1 MARLCGT
8 KLSKDSRKLQENKQF
23 GFTFSGP
30 KKYTRLS
37 PIFVARVPQES
48 GQAEKPVTNSVL
60 FEEKALSRDPKPVF
74 DKDSEE
80 PRLAIPIKSPMPVP
94 EEGILRC
101 REVMESGKM
110 FRYGGLTKGAANES
124 QTVDDVSLVERSF
137 ADTTGHKYCVALN
150 SCGSAIFLSVYA
162 VLQKEKER
170 LSKIPGPT
178 KILTNAFTF
187 AAVPSA
193 IVHAGCEPEYVNCTS
208 QFVIDPVDFEKKA
221 KESGAK
227 IAIVSH
233 MRGRLCDMTAVAE
246 VCKKYDITL
255 IEDCAHSLGC
265 SWNGVKSGSSEHG
278 TIAACFS
285 SQSNKL
291 INSGEGGFLV
301 TDDEEVAVRCI
312 LAAGSYELLYKSHLA
327 APTDEAGL
335 ELFDSLKK
343 KTPNFSLRMHQITAA
358 IIEPQLPL
366 LESRYKKHRY
376 NYAIAERRLCEIDGI
391 SVPFQLDGA
400 KGVGD
405 SLQFN
410 LKGRDRDSAE
420 AFTKECAKRGVPMEI
435 FGALDNARNFKTW
448 QFALPP
454 SDCETSYKHIEY
466 ACDLRLP
473 LHLSESDVH
482 TICDVVEF
490 ALQVTA

>member
-8 KLSKDSRKLQENKQF
+8 KLSKDSRKLRESSF

-37 PIFVARVPQES
+37 PSFVARVPSDGIES
-48 GQAEKPVTNSVL
+48 KTAEPASLNAETL
-60 FEEKALSRDPKPVF
+60 TRDPKPVF
-74 DKDSEE
+74 DVNSAE
-80 PRLAIPIKSPMPVP
+80 PRLAVPIKSPMPVP
-94 EEGILRC
+94 EEGIQRC

-110 FRYGGLTKGAANES
+110 FRYGGLTKGANNED

-137 ADTTGHKYCVALN
+137 ADVTGHKYCVALN
-150 SCGSAIFLSVYA
+150 SCGSAIFLSVFA

-193 IVHAGCEPEYVNCTS
+193 IVHAGCEPEYVNCTE
-208 QFVIDPVDFEKKA
+208 QFVINVEDFEKKA
-221 KESGAK
+221 IESGAK

-233 MRGRLCDMTAVAE
+233 MRGRIADMAGIAE

-265 SWNGVKSGSSEHG
+265 DWKGVKSGSSEYG
-278 TIAACFS
+278 TVAACFS

-301 TDDEEVAVRCI
+301 TDDEEIAIRCI
-312 LAAGSYELLYKSHLA
+312 LAAGSYEVLYKSHLA
-327 APTDEAGL
+327 APDGPENHAM
-335 ELFDSLKK
+335 FDKLKFE
-343 KTPNFSLRMHQITAA
+343 TPNFSLRMHQITAA
-358 IIEPQLPL
+358 IIQPQLPL
-366 LESRYKKHRY
+366 LEERFKKHRY
-376 NYAIAERRLCEIDGI
+376 NYAIAERRLCELEGI
-391 SVPFQLDGA
+391 SLPGQMDGA
-400 KGVGD
+400 TQVGD

-410 LKGRDRDSAE
+410 LVGRDRAGAD
-420 AFTKECAKRGVPMEI
+420 AFCKETAKRGVPMEI

-454 SDCETSYKHIEY
+454 QDCETSYKHIEY

-473 LHLSESDVH
+473 LHLTEADIHS
-482 TICDVVEF
+482 ICDVIEF
-490 ALQVTA
+490 AIQVTA

>member
-94 EEGILRC
+94 EEGIQRC
-101 REVMESGKM
+101 REVMESGRM
-110 FRYGGLTKGAANES
+110 FRYGGLTKGANNED
-124 QTVDDVSLVERSF
+124 QTVDDVSLVEKSF

-193 IVHAGCEPEYVNCTS
+193 IVHAGCEPEYVNCPD
-208 QFVIDPVDFEKKA
+208 QFVIDVEDFERKA

-233 MRGRLCDMTAVAE
+233 MRGRLCDMSGVQR
-246 VCKKYDITL
+246 VCEKYDITL

-265 SWNGVKSGSSEHG
+265 DWKGVKSGSSE
-278 TIAACFS
+278 
-285 SQSNKL
+285 
-291 INSGEGGFLV
+291 V
-301 TDDEEVAVRCI
+301 
-312 LAAGSYELLYKSHLA
+312 LYKSHLA
-327 APTDEAGL
+327 APDGPENHAM
-335 ELFDSLKK
+335 FDKLK
-343 KTPNFSLRMHQITAA
+343 F
-358 IIEPQLPL
+358 
-366 LESRYKKHRY
+366 
-376 NYAIAERRLCEIDGI
+376 
-391 SVPFQLDGA
+391 
-400 KGVGD
+400 
-405 SLQFN
+405 
-410 LKGRDRDSAE
+410 
-420 AFTKECAKRGVPMEI
+420 
-435 FGALDNARNFKTW
+435 
-448 QFALPP
+448 
-454 SDCETSYKHIEY
+454 
-466 ACDLRLP
+466 
-473 LHLSESDVH
+473 
-482 TICDVVEF
+482 
-490 ALQVTA
+490 

>member
-8 KLSKDSRKLQENKQF
+8 KLSKDARKLQEKRGNF

-37 PIFVARVPQES
+37 PAFVARVPQDDVQA
-48 GQAEKPVTNSVL
+48 QAEKSVL
-60 FEEKALSRDPKPVF
+60 FEEKTLQRDPTPVF

-80 PRLAIPIKSPMPVP
+80 PRLAINIKSPCPVP
-94 EEGILRC
+94 EEGIQRC

-110 FRYGGLTKGAANES
+110 FRYGGLTKGTANAE

-137 ADTTGHKYCVALN
+137 ADVTGHKYCVALN
-150 SCGSAIFLSVYA
+150 SCGSAIFLAVYA

-208 QFVIDPVDFEKKA
+208 QFVIDVEDFEKKA
-221 KESGAK
+221 KASGAK

-233 MRGRLCDMTAVAE
+233 MRGRLCDMSGVAE

-265 SWNGVKSGSSEHG
+265 DWNGVKSGSSEHG
-278 TIAACFS
+278 TVAACFS
-285 SQSNKL
+285 AQSNKL

-301 TDDEEVAVRCI
+301 TDDEEVAVRSI
-312 LAAGSYELLYKSHLA
+312 LVAGSYEYLYKSHLA
-327 APTDEAGL
+327 APDNHKMFEQFKF
-335 ELFDSLKK
+335 ES
-343 KTPNFSLRMHQITAA
+343 PNFSLRMHQITAA
-358 IIEPQLPL
+358 IIQPQLPL
-366 LESRYKKHRY
+366 LEDRYKKHRY
-376 NYAIAERRLCEIDGI
+376 NYAICERRLCELDGI
-391 SVPFQLDGA
+391 RVPFQLEGA
-400 KGVGD
+400 TGVGD

-410 LKGRDRDSAE
+410 LKSRDWEGAN

-435 FGALDNARNFKTW
+435 FGAHDNARNFKTW

-454 SDCETSYKHIEY
+454 TDCETSYKHIEY
-466 ACDLRLP
+466 CCDLRLP
-473 LHLSESDVH
+473 LHLTEAEIH

-490 ALQVTA
+490 ALAVTA

>member
-8 KLSKDSRKLQENKQF
+8 KLSKDARKLQEKRGNF

-37 PIFVARVPQES
+37 PAFVARVPQDDVQA
-48 GQAEKPVTNSVL
+48 QAEKSVL
-60 FEEKALSRDPKPVF
+60 FEEKTLQRDPNPVF

-80 PRLAIPIKSPMPVP
+80 PRLAINIKSPCPVP
-94 EEGILRC
+94 EEGIQRC

-110 FRYGGLTKGAANES
+110 FRYGGLTKGAANAD

-137 ADTTGHKYCVALN
+137 ADVTGHKYCVALN
-150 SCGSAIFLSVYA
+150 SCGSAIFLAVYA

-208 QFVIDPVDFEKKA
+208 QFVIDVEDFEKKA
-221 KESGAK
+221 KASGAK

-233 MRGRLCDMTAVAE
+233 MRGRLCDMSGVAE

-265 SWNGVKSGSSEHG
+265 DWNGVKSGSSEHG
-278 TIAACFS
+278 TVAACFS
-285 SQSNKL
+285 AQSNKL

-301 TDDEEVAVRCI
+301 TDDEEVAVRSI
-312 LAAGSYELLYKSHLA
+312 LVAGSYEYLYKSHLA
-327 APTDEAGL
+327 APDNHEMF
-335 ELFDSLKK
+335 EKLKFES
-343 KTPNFSLRMHQITAA
+343 PNFSLRMHQITAA
-358 IIEPQLPL
+358 IIQPQLPL
-366 LESRYKKHRY
+366 LEDRYKKHRY
-376 NYAIAERRLCEIDGI
+376 NYAICERRLCELDGI
-391 SVPFQLDGA
+391 RVPFQLEGA
-400 KGVGD
+400 TGVGD

-410 LKGRDRDSAE
+410 LKNRDWEGAN

-435 FGALDNARNFKTW
+435 FGAHDNARNFKTW

-454 SDCETSYKHIEY
+454 TDCETSYKHIEY
-466 ACDLRLP
+466 CCDLRLP
-473 LHLSESDVH
+473 LHLTEAEIH

-490 ALQVTA
+490 ALAVTA

>member
-8 KLSKDSRKLQENKQF
+8 KLSKDSRKLQEKKSQF

-37 PIFVARVPQES
+37 PIFVARVPQEPS
-48 GQAEKPVTNSVL
+48 QEQAVQTKSIL
-60 FEEKALSRDPKPVF
+60 FEDKTLSRDPKPVF

-80 PRLAIPIKSPMPVP
+80 PRLAINIKSPMPVP
-94 EEGILRC
+94 EAGIQRC
-101 REVMESGKM
+101 REVMETGRM
-110 FRYGGLTKGAANES
+110 FRYGGLTKGANNDD

-137 ADTTGHKYCVALN
+137 ADVTGHKYCVALN
-150 SCGSAIFLSVYA
+150 SCGSAIFLSVFA
-162 VLQKEKER
+162 VLKKEAER

-208 QFVIDPVDFEKKA
+208 QYVIDVEDFERKA
-221 KESGAK
+221 KETGAK

-233 MRGRLCDMTAVAE
+233 MRGRLCDMTGVQR
-246 VCKKYDITL
+246 VCEKYDITL

-278 TIAACFS
+278 TVAACFS

-301 TDDEEVAVRCI
+301 TDDEEMAIRAI
-312 LAAGSYELLYKSHLA
+312 LCAGSYEYLYKSHLA
-327 APTDEAGL
+327 APENY
-335 ELFDSLKK
+335 ELFEKLKFE
-343 KTPNFSLRMHQITAA
+343 TPNYSLRMHQITAA
-358 IIEPQLPL
+358 IIQPQLEL
-366 LESRYKKHRY
+366 LESRFKKHRY
-376 NYAIAERRLCEIDGI
+376 NFAIVERRLCEIEGI
-391 SVPFQLDGA
+391 SVPLQLEGA
-400 KGVGD
+400 IGVGD

-410 LKGRDRDSAE
+410 LKGRNWEEAH

-435 FGALDNARNFKTW
+435 FGAADNARNFKTW

-454 SDCETSYKHIEY
+454 QDCEPSYKHIEY

-473 LHLSESDVH
+473 LHLTEEQVH
-482 TICDVVEF
+482 SICDVVEF
-490 ALQVTA
+490 SLNVTA

>member
-1 MARLCGT
+1 M
-8 KLSKDSRKLQENKQF
+8 QEKRGNF

-37 PIFVARVPQES
+37 PAFVARVPQDDVQA
-48 GQAEKPVTNSVL
+48 QAEKSVL
-60 FEEKALSRDPKPVF
+60 FEEKTPQRDPTPVF

-80 PRLAIPIKSPMPVP
+80 PRLAINIKSPCPVP
-94 EEGILRC
+94 EEGIQRC

-110 FRYGGLTKGAANES
+110 FRYGGLTKGAANAE

-137 ADTTGHKYCVALN
+137 ADVTGNKYCVALN
-150 SCGSAIFLSVYA
+150 SCGSAIFLAVYA

-208 QFVIDPVDFEKKA
+208 QFVIDVEDFEKKA
-221 KESGAK
+221 KASGAK

-233 MRGRLCDMTAVAE
+233 MRGRLCDMSGVAE

-265 SWNGVKSGSSEHG
+265 DWNGVKSGSSEHG
-278 TIAACFS
+278 TVAACFS
-285 SQSNKL
+285 AQSNKL

-301 TDDEEVAVRCI
+301 TDDEEVAVRSI
-312 LAAGSYELLYKSHLA
+312 LVAGSYEYLYKSHLA
-327 APTDEAGL
+327 APDNHEMF
-335 ELFDSLKK
+335 EQFKFES
-343 KTPNFSLRMHQITAA
+343 PNFSLRMHQITAA
-358 IIEPQLPL
+358 IIQPQLPL
-366 LESRYKKHRY
+366 LEDRYKKHRY
-376 NYAIAERRLCEIDGI
+376 NYAICERRLCELDGI
-391 SVPFQLDGA
+391 RVPFQLEGA
-400 KGVGD
+400 TGVGD

-410 LKGRDRDSAE
+410 LKSRDWEGAN

-435 FGALDNARNFKTW
+435 FGAHDNARNFKTW

-454 SDCETSYKHIEY
+454 TDCETSYKHIEY
-466 ACDLRLP
+466 CCDLRLP
-473 LHLSESDVH
+473 LHLTEAEIH

-490 ALQVTA
+490 ALAVTA